1 MLSNYQFKYVS
12 FIIGETIDNHTL
24 LFHILDNTTSGDQIA
39 LNELDRC
46 VVTDAPDLQQSLSYN
61 YKTNKIDRL
70 DKLRIDFSRLEST
83 PSTNLSSI
91 GSGKGC
97 LIKDVMRTSPHKREE
112 LLLHPVFVTYVDECW
127 KKITKYIWGN
137 FLIYMIFLI
146 AFGRFLTNS
155 FYRDLHIEVIVR
167 ALPQEN
173 KAEEILGFAAAQ
185 PVAPAHPDEHSL
197 TCGQIY
203 NFCAQIAS
211 ATQSSENDTG

>member
-1 MLSNYQFKYVS
+1 M
-12 FIIGETIDNHTL
+12 DNHTL
-24 LFHILDNTTSGDQIA
+24 LFHILDNTTNGDQIV

-61 YKTNKIDRL
+61 YKSNKIDRL
-70 DKLRIDFSRLEST
+70 DKLRIDFSRLKST

-91 GSGKGC
+91 ASGKGC
-97 LIKDVMRTSPHKREE
+97 LIKDVMRTSPDKRQE

-137 FLIYMIFLI
+137 FLIYMIFLL

-167 ALPQEN
+167 ALPKEN
-173 KAEEILGFAAAQ
+173 KAEEIFGFPTLQ
-185 PVAPAHPDEHSL
+185 QVAPSHPADHGL
-197 TCGQIY
+197 TLGQIY
-203 NFCAQIAS
+203 NLCGQIAS
-211 ATQSSENDTG
+211 TTQSSENDTG

>member
-1 MLSNYQFKYVS
+1 MPQQQFKCV
-12 FIIGETIDNHTL
+12 FLLIGDTVDNHTL
-24 LFHILDNTTSGDQIA
+24 LFHILDNTTNGDQIV
-39 LNELDRC
+39 LKELDRC
-46 VVTDAPDLQQSLSYN
+46 VVTDAPDLQQTLSYN
-61 YKTNKIDRL
+61 YNSNKIDRL

-91 GSGKGC
+91 GSVKGC
-97 LIKDVMRTSPHKREE
+97 LIKDVMRTSPDKRQE

-167 ALPQEN
+167 ALPNEN
-173 KAEEILGFAAAQ
+173 KAEEIPGLATVQ
-185 PVAPAHPDEHSL
+185 PVAPVRPTEHGL
-197 TCGQIY
+197 TRGQIY

-211 ATQSSENDTG
+211 TTQSSENDTG